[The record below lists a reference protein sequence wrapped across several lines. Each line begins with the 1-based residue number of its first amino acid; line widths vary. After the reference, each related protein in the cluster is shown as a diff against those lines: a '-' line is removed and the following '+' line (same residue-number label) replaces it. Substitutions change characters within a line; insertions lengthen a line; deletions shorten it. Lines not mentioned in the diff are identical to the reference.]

1 MLIAVTGKCN
11 FQVSLFNLGIK
22 RINFVVNFDIG
33 GSSLANS
40 RSSIIE
46 RKGRGAKNFFR
57 VTSYIA
63 KACRKVP
70 ILCDRNSSACLLAIF
85 SRLLFLSSPL
95 SEGQARANQAFVSF
109 YVQ

>member
-1 MLIAVTGKCN
+1 MLISVTGKCN

-22 RINFVVNFDIG
+22 RSNFVVNFDIG

-40 RSSIIE
+40 RSSIGGNE

-57 VTSYIA
+57 A
-63 KACRKVP
+63 RACRKVP
-70 ILCDRNSSACLLAIF
+70 ILCDHNSSACLLAIF
-85 SRLLFLSSPL
+85 SRLFILSSPL